1 MNKPNNIMQI
11 VDYIRKIFVDLKFK
25 ISKSVINFKNFTLE
39 LKKSVI
45 AFLKSRF
52 FKQLLNYVSYI
63 LVILSFIYIYF
74 TFRKMDIES
83 LLYNIKYYWI
93 FVILALSI
101 FFALIVILYS
111 IAWKFVILIF
121 SNIKIKLKELIIVY
135 LKANIAKYLP
145 GNVFHFAG
153 RHLFLRNK
161 GISDK
166 SLILSNS
173 FEIIYLIFMSLMII
187 LSGII
192 FKIINIPGYLLKKI
206 NIYYLLAVV
215 ILISILIITY
225 FLNKLFKKEAIK
237 IKHFFKWRNLYYFF
251 IISTLYLLIFILTG
265 SILYF
270 IFTFLLKYNF
280 NFFDFSYVLC
290 TFALSWVLGYVV
302 PGAPGGLGIR
312 ETVLIIMLTP
322 KFSSNSAL
330 LSSIILRIITI
341 VGDVIAFF
349 FANLLSLNENDS
361 RGKLK

>member
-1 MNKPNNIMQI
+1 MIKKENIK
-11 VDYIRKIFVDLKFK
+11 KI
-25 ISKSVINFKNFTLE
+25 INFA
-39 LKKSVI
+39 SY
-45 AFLKSRF
+45 
-52 FKQLLNYVSYI
+52 LLV
-63 LVILSFIYIYF
+63 LLSFIFIFY
-74 TFRKMDIES
+74 TFKKMDIEF
-83 LLYNIKYYWI
+83 LFDNIKYYWI

-101 FFALIVILYS
+101 FFAMIVILYAA
-111 IAWKFVILIF
+111 AWKYVILIF

-173 FEIIYLIFMSLMII
+173 FEIIYLIFMSLIII

-192 FKIINIPGYLLKKI
+192 FKIINIPGYVLKKI
-206 NIYYLLAVV
+206 NIYYLLAIV
-215 ILISILIITY
+215 IIISLLIIIY
-225 FLNKLFKKEAIK
+225 FLYKFFKKEAIK

-251 IISTLYLLIFILTG
+251 IITALYLLIFILTG

-270 IFTFLLKYNF
+270 IFTILLIYNF

-290 TFALSWVLGYVV
+290 TFALGWVLGYVV

-330 LSSIILRIITI
+330 LASIILRIITI

-349 FANLLSLNENDS
+349 FANLLSLNKNKKS
-361 RGKLK
+361 GVIK